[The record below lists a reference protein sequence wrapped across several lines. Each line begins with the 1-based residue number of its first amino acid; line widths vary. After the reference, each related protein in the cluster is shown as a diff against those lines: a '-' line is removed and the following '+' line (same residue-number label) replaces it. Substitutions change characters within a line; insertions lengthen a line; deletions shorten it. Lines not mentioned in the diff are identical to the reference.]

1 MQESLKIIGQRLQ
14 KLFAGVTRRPMGWSE
29 IDKLAEI
36 DEREDALKQDEGKDV
51 PQRKDG
57 PPRR

>member
-36 DEREDALKQDEGKDV
+36 DERDEALKQGDGETE
-51 PQRKDG
+51 PPRKDG

>member
-1 MQESLKIIGQRLQ
+1 MQESLKIIGRRLQ

-36 DEREDALKQDEGKDV
+36 DEREEALKQGDGNGAQ
-51 PQRKDG
+51 PRKDS